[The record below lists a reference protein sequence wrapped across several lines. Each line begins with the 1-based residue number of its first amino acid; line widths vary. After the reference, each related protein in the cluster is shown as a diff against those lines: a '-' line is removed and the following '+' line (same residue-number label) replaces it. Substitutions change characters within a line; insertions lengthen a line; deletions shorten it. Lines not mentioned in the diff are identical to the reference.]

1 MPHHVAKPQ
10 ESFSGAGFSQAS
22 QIAVGLMIITLF
34 VLAGYIGTPREI
46 TGSSSVS
53 SEVDTGP
60 NLVGTHSGQGQ
71 SQITMGT
78 DFTKPDYQFIRRLKG
93 V

>member
-1 MPHHVAKPQ
+1 MPHHVAKSQ
-10 ESFSGAGFSQAS
+10 ESFSRAGFSQAS

-34 VLAGYIGTPREI
+34 VLAGYIGTPRETI
-46 TGSSSVS
+46 GSSEVS

-60 NLVGTHSGQGQ
+60 NLIGSHSGQGPL
-71 SQITMGT
+71 QITMGT

-93 V
+93 I